1 MLRQRKRTMGR
12 SGAGMTNETIR
23 LLFVEDEPDLREIV
37 EAALRLDAAFAV
49 TSFVSAE
56 DALAAVQG
64 GGSGFDL
71 ALLDFRLPAM
81 SGLELHRM
89 LRCVPGLER
98 IKTVLITASI
108 LPRNFD
114 ESGSGIVG
122 VIAKPFHPL
131 KLAGE
136 LRGMLARAG

>member
-1 MLRQRKRTMGR
+1 
-12 SGAGMTNETIR
+12 MTTGTIR
-23 LLFVEDEPDLREIV
+23 LLFVEDEPDVREIV
-37 EAALRLDAAFAV
+37 EAALGLDAGFAV

-56 DALAAVQG
+56 DALAGVQG
-64 GGSGFDL
+64 GGPGFDL
-71 ALLDFRLPAM
+71 ALLDYRLPAM

-108 LPRNFD
+108 LPANFN
-114 ESGSGIVG
+114 ESSPGVVG

-136 LRGMLARAG
+136 LRDMLARAA